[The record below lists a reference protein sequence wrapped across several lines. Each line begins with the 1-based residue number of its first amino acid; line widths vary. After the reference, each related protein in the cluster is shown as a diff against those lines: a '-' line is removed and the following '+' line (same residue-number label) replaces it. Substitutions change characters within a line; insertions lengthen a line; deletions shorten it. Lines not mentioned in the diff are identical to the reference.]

1 MARAAAAT
9 QHAVTMQHAR
19 TMQGDDPALSGEFGL
34 RVRQLVTDLE
44 TLADDPAL
52 EPGLAT
58 RVRGLAQVARSL
70 GPSNA
75 EARLTPRETEVVRLL
90 ASGHT
95 MPQVANLLGIT
106 ARTVAFHK
114 YRAMETLGAR
124 SSAELVSLAIRRGI
138 A

>member
-1 MARAAAAT
+1 
-9 QHAVTMQHAR
+9 
-19 TMQGDDPALSGEFGL
+19 MQGDHPALSGEFGL
-34 RVRQLVTDLE
+34 RANQLATELE
-44 TLADDPAL
+44 RLAGDPAL
-52 EPGLAT
+52 EPALVS

-75 EARLTPRETEVVRLL
+75 EAGLTRRETEVVRLL

-95 MPQVANLLGIT
+95 MPQVAILLGIK

-124 SSAELVSLAIRRGI
+124 SSAELVSLAIRHGL

>member
-1 MARAAAAT
+1 
-9 QHAVTMQHAR
+9 
-19 TMQGDDPALSGEFGL
+19 MQGDHPDRSAEFGL
-34 RVRQLVTDLE
+34 RASQLATELE
-44 TLADDPAL
+44 RLAGDPAL
-52 EPGLAT
+52 GAALVS

-70 GPSNA
+70 GPSSSP
-75 EARLTPRETEVVRLL
+75 ARLTRREGEVVRLL

-95 MPQVANLLGIT
+95 MPEAASLLGIT

-124 SSAELVSLAIRRGI
+124 SSAELVILAIRHGL